1 MEREVRKHVALLPWE
16 DRQKPSF
23 ASQPQEMLT
32 VLCVTTVFCLCV
44 PSEILLR

>member
-1 MEREVRKHVALLPWE
+1 MEREVREHVALLPGE
-16 DRQKPSF
+16 ERQKPSF

-44 PSEILLR
+44 LSEILLR